1 MVATPAIS
9 QGRSSLGWLTL
20 GYPSHHP
27 LQGAGSHPTSTKHT
41 IPYDMSKGWS
51 LQTLYPH
58 RWASVD
64 CFSTHS
70 SQTLFGFSR
79 CQWDF
84 PKENVNKHLF
94 VPDRTPTAD
103 RRKFHLRFL
112 VSMCVSGIHRSEAG
126 ATSRNGERTPTPVW
140 VMTREIR
147 NLGVPSS
154 TCRHQ
159 ETPGCP
165 AWVLALLEPGS
176 RRLTSEALHRNL
188 CEPREI
194 KTQEQRGN
202 AHNHDRTDSD
212 H

>member
-1 MVATPAIS
+1 MATPAIS
-9 QGRSSLGWLTL
+9 QGRSSLGWLTF

-41 IPYDMSKGWS
+41 VPYDMSKGWS

-79 CQWDF
+79 CQWEHSVGLSQGKCEQTPVCARLDTNGG
-84 PKENVNKHLF
+84 PKEISSPCL
-94 VPDRTPTAD
+94 
-103 RRKFHLRFL
+103 
-112 VSMCVSGIHRSEAG
+112 SEHVCFWDSQKAG
-126 ATSRNGERTPTPVW
+126 ATSRNGERTPTPAW

-159 ETPGCP
+159 EAPGCP

-176 RRLTSEALHRNL
+176 RRLTSEITSQKLV
-188 CEPREI
+188 
-194 KTQEQRGN
+194 
-202 AHNHDRTDSD
+202 
-212 H
+212 